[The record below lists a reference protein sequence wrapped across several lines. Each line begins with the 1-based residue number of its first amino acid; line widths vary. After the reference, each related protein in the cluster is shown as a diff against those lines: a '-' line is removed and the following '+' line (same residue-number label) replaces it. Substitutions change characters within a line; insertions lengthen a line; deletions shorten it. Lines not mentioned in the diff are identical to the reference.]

1 MSGAARA
8 LNVAVVGSSGSG
20 KTTLVE
26 SLAFIAGAIGRRGR
40 AGEGFVL
47 GDATAEAKNRQ
58 MTTEVGVA
66 SFAYDDLELTFLD
79 TPGAVELSQ
88 EARNVLPGI
97 DLAIVVVEPVA
108 ERMVAVAPMLNALDA
123 LAIPHLVFINKMD
136 RSEQRYRDLLDALRA
151 VSTRPVVPHQYA
163 IGRGESLVGYVDL
176 LTEQAYAYQAGKA
189 SSAIAIPDD
198 YREREQQARAEML
211 ETLADFDDDLLEAL
225 LEDQEPPAEHVLRDL
240 QKTLGADQ
248 VVPVF
253 MGVAEQDMGMRRLL
267 DALKREAPTAE
278 NSAERVGIDGDGPPV
293 VQVLKT
299 VHQPH
304 AGKLSIVR
312 VWRGPLKDG
321 TTLGGNR
328 LSGIARLLGSEQ
340 QSLAEAPTGA
350 IVGLGR
356 LEDAATGDTLAVDA
370 NQAPLPKVELL
381 KPMYALAIR
390 PENRSDDVKLSSAL
404 AKLVDEDPSLSVEQ
418 NPELKQL
425 LVWGQG
431 DVHLRLALD
440 RLAQKHKIAVA
451 ATAPLTPY
459 RETIRRPG
467 NAHGRHKKQSGGHG
481 QFGDVKIDIRPLGRG
496 EGFVF
501 ENKIVGG
508 AVPKQ
513 YIPAVEAG
521 AKECL
526 EKGPLGFP
534 VVDVAVTLTD
544 GQFHSVDSSEMA
556 FKMAVALALKD
567 GLPRCT
573 PMLLEPIDNVTVSVP
588 NEHTSKVLQLVSQKR
603 GQILGFEP
611 KDAWPGWDE
620 VKVQLPH
627 GEMGDLIISL
637 RSLTQGVG
645 FFEWAPD
652 RLEVVPDQ
660 LAEKVVAQHQAAAS

>member
-1 MSGAARA
+1 MDGARRA
-8 LNVAVVGSSGSG
+8 LNVAVVGPSGSG

-26 SLAFIAGAIGRRGR
+26 SLAFVAGAIPRRGR
-40 AGEGFVL
+40 SSDGFVL
-47 GDATAEAKNRQ
+47 GDATPEAKSRQ

-66 SFAYDDLELTFLD
+66 SFAFEDLDLTLLD
-79 TPGAVELSQ
+79 TPGAVELVQ
-88 EARNVLPGI
+88 EARNVLPGV
-97 DLAIVVVEPVA
+97 DLAIVVVEPLVERVVA
-108 ERMVAVAPMLNALDA
+108 IAPTLNALDA
-123 LAIPHLVFINKMD
+123 LEIPHLVFINKMD

-151 VSTRPVVPHQYA
+151 ASSRPVVPHQYA

-176 LTEQAYAYQAGKA
+176 LTEQAYAYQPGQA
-189 SSAIAIPDD
+189 SSQIAIPDD
-198 YREREQQARAEML
+198 LKEREQEAHAEML

-225 LEDQEPPAEHVLRDL
+225 LEDQEPPTEHVLRDL

-253 MGVAEQDMGMRRLL
+253 MGVADQDMGTRRLL
-267 DALKREAPTAE
+267 DALRREAPTAE
-278 NSAERVGIDGDGPPV
+278 ISAKRVGMDGDGPAV

-304 AGKLSIVR
+304 AGKLCIAR
-312 VWRGPLKDG
+312 VWRGPIKDG
-321 TTLGGNR
+321 LTLGGSR
-328 LSGIARLLGSEQ
+328 LSGMVRLLGAEQ
-340 QSLAEAPTGA
+340 HGIQEAATGM

-356 LEDAATGDTLAVDA
+356 LENASTGDTLSVDA
-370 NQAPLPKVELL
+370 SQSALPRSETL

-390 PENRSDDVKLSSAL
+390 PENRSDDVKLSAAL
-404 AKLVDEDPSLSVEQ
+404 AKLVDEDPSLVVEQ
-418 NPELKQL
+418 NAELKEL

-431 DVHLRLALD
+431 DVHVRLALD
-440 RLAQKHKIAVA
+440 RLAQKHKIAVSA
-451 ATAPLTPY
+451 VPPHTAY
-459 RETIRRPG
+459 RETIRKAG
-467 NAHGRHKKQSGGHG
+467 SAHGRHKKQSGGHG
-481 QFGDVKIDIRPLGRG
+481 QFGDVKIEIRPLARG
-496 EGFVF
+496 EGFQF

-526 EKGPLGFP
+526 ERGPLGFP
-534 VVDVAVTLTD
+534 VVDVAVTLVD

-556 FKMAVALALKD
+556 FKMAVALALKE
-567 GLPRCT
+567 GLPRCS
-573 PMLLEPIDNVTVSVP
+573 PILLEPVDHVTVSVP
-588 NEHTSKVLQLVSQKR
+588 SDHTSKILQLVSQKR

-611 KDAWPGWDE
+611 KAEWSGWDE

-627 GEMGDLIISL
+627 DEMSDLIINL

-645 FFEWAPD
+645 FFEWSAD

-660 LAEKVVAQHQAAAS
+660 LAEKVVAHHHAAAS